1 MIYSWMQLL
10 VMLVLI
16 LISADMFT
24 NALEY
29 AGEKL
34 NLSEGVTGSLF
45 AAVATALPETSVPI
59 IAIFAGGHNLT
70 VNEEI
75 GVGAILGAP
84 LMLSTLSICLMA
96 FAVLKARGI
105 TGQIKPERKGF
116 IRDLDFFLVAFFLS
130 AVAMY
135 IPHQAFTMRL
145 ILGGL
150 LVCLYAAYLAF
161 TLRASKKLVAD
172 GHGVVPTQRLFLTR
186 IGLKKNT
193 LTIVLQIILAL
204 GILFGGVKGF
214 VVQIEHIS
222 SVLHISALL
231 LSLLIIPIATELPE
245 KINSILWI
253 RRGKD
258 TLAVGNITG
267 AMVFQGTLLPALGIW
282 LTPWQPSKEV
292 LLGIVIAFVA
302 AAWLRLQAARAHIP
316 LAALLCNGALYLLYL
331 WLTLR

>member
-1 MIYSWMQLL
+1 VIYSWMQLL
-10 VMLVLI
+10 LILILI
-16 LISADMFT
+16 LISADMLT

-34 NLSEGVTGSLF
+34 NISEGVTGSLF
-45 AAVATALPETSVPI
+45 AAIATALPEASVPL
-59 IAIFAGGHNLT
+59 IAIFAGGHNFT
-70 VNEEI
+70 INEEI
-75 GVGAILGAP
+75 SVGAILGAP

-105 TGQIKPERKGF
+105 AGHIRPERKGF

-135 IPHQAFTMRL
+135 IPHQAFTIRL
-145 ILGGL
+145 LLGGL
-150 LVCLYAAYLAF
+150 LVSLYVAYLAF

-172 GHGVVPTQRLFLTR
+172 GHGVVPTQALFFTR
-186 IGLKKNT
+186 IGLKNNGW
-193 LTIVLQIILAL
+193 TIVLQIIVAL

-214 VVQIEHIS
+214 VIQIEHIS

-292 LLGIVIAFVA
+292 LLGMVVAFVA
-302 AAWLRLQAARAHIP
+302 AAWLRVLAARAHIP
-316 LAALLCNGALYLLYL
+316 LAALLCNGGLYLLYL